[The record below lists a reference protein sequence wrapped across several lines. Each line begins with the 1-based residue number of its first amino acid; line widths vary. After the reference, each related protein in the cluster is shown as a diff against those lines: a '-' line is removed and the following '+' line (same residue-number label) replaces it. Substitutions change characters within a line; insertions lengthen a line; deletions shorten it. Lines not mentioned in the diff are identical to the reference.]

1 MSQEEMKKKAALK
14 ALENLRSGMKLGLG
28 TGSTARYFVDG
39 LGALVRDGLDV
50 ICVPTSEATRQQAE
64 SLDIPLADLSVLK
77 RLDLTI
83 DGADEIDPELNLIK
97 GGGGALLR
105 EKIVASASDAM
116 MVIADETKWVKQLG
130 AFPLPVE
137 INHFAHEASAQA
149 VEGVL
154 QETGHKG
161 EIRLRQNAEGEAFKT
176 DSGHV
181 IYDCALGVIHDPK
194 KLAAALLDIPGVM
207 EHGLFINMAQKIYL
221 ATSDGVKEFE

>member
-14 ALENLRSGMKLGLG
+14 ALENLRPGMKLGLG

-39 LGALVRDGLDV
+39 LGALVRDGLEV
-50 ICVPTSEATRQQAE
+50 VCVPTSETTRQQAE
-64 SLDIPLADLSVLK
+64 SLNIPLADLGTLK

-83 DGADEIDPELNLIK
+83 DGADEIDPALNLIK

-105 EKIVASASDAM
+105 EKIVAAASDAM
-116 MVIADETKWVKQLG
+116 MVIADETKWVSQLG

-149 VEGVL
+149 LGAVL
-154 QETGHKG
+154 QATGHQG
-161 EIRLRQNAEGEAFKT
+161 DIQLRQNAAGEVFKT

-181 IYDCALGVIHDPK
+181 IYDCALGAIHDPQN
-194 KLAAALLDIPGVM
+194 LAAALLDIPGVM
-207 EHGLFINMAQKIYL
+207 EHGLFIKMARKVYL
-221 ATSDGVKEFE
+221 ASADGVKECE